1 MSDLLYPLV
10 IPAIIIIIY
19 YYSFFSSE
27 KIKKYSNLGYFIFI
41 SHLII
46 LYMWL
51 FIEISEMS
59 IGSPFNNST
68 SFVTD
73 IIYNTLSLLQIT

>member
-1 MSDLLYPLV
+1 MSNLFYPLI
-10 IPAIIIIIY
+10 IPAIAVIIY
-19 YYSFFSSE
+19 YYAFFSTE
-27 KIKKYSNLGYFIFI
+27 KIKNYSNTLYFIFI

-59 IGSPFNNST
+59 IGSPFNTST
-68 SFVTD
+68 SLVTN
-73 IIYNTLSLLQIT
+73 IIYYMLSILQLT